1 MRVNRP
7 DTFYAE
13 NVDDDEALLGVLSSR
28 ALQGRRGIGYSI
40 YVTDK
45 RIIAA
50 YRGKL
55 YLVYPF
61 VLFPLYVI
69 TFLQLIIY
77 GLGYLPEGR
86 EHATKMLTRL
96 KEIYN
101 KDFEIFKSE
110 VERITITKP
119 SGLHPGVLLVK
130 TKVKTKSQEHEFK
143 IKILPVVFTRS
154 QFARLAM
161 LLEQFCNGPKV
172 RVSVETTILEPYQQ
186 GTQ

>member
-1 MRVNRP
+1 MRANRP
-7 DTFYAE
+7 DTFCAE
-13 NVDDDEALLGVLSSR
+13 NVNDDEALLGVLSSR
-28 ALQGRRGIGYSI
+28 ALQGRRGIGHSI

-77 GLGYLPEGR
+77 GFGYLPGGR
-86 EHATKMLTRL
+86 EHATKMLTPL
-96 KEIYN
+96 KEIDN
-101 KDFEIFKSE
+101 KDFEVFKLE
-110 VERITITKP
+110 VERINITKP

-130 TKVKTKSQEHEFK
+130 TKSSEHEFK

-186 GTQ
+186 GTKAAS